1 MSDLI
6 SLTLTEVR
14 DKLAA
19 GEVSAVEATT
29 ACIEQIKATEPA
41 ISALLHHDPQDAL
54 NQAKALDD
62 AGRKPEQSLFGVPVV
77 IKDAICVKDAPTTCA
92 SKILERFVPFYDAF
106 VIERLKRRGAVI
118 LGKANMDEFAMGSST
133 ENSAYAVT
141 KNPWDVNR
149 VPGGSSGG
157 SAASVAAKQ
166 CFASLG
172 TDTGGSIRQP
182 ASFCG
187 LVGLKPTYGRVSRY
201 GLVAYGSSLDQIG
214 PLTRTPADAAVMLTA
229 IAGHDPRDSTSS
241 PVNCPNFEAEISQK
255 NDLQGVRL
263 GVPEEYWGEGVDEEV
278 RVACQAAVDRA
289 AELGASIVPVSM
301 PHTKYAVAT
310 YYILAMAEASSN
322 LARFDGV
329 RYGYRDPDAEELID
343 MYEASRTTGF
353 GDEVKRR
360 IMLGT
365 YVLSAG
371 YYDAYYRKAARVRRL
386 IRQDYLNAFEQCD
399 ILVGP
404 VSPFTA
410 FKVDEKMAD
419 PLQMYLSD
427 IFTLSLNLAGLPGLS
442 LPVGLGSTSSM
453 PVGLQM
459 IGADF
464 SEVSLLSAAH
474 ALSCALPSMG
484 VPSGLMS

>member
-1 MSDLI
+1 MSDLT
-6 SLTLTEVR
+6 SLTLTQVR

-19 GEVSAVEATT
+19 KDVSATETT
-29 ACIEQIKATEPA
+29 TTCIDRIAATEPS
-41 ISALLHHDPQDAL
+41 IKALLHYDPQNAL
-54 NQAKALDD
+54 DQAKALDA
-62 AGRKPEQSLFGVPVV
+62 AGRKPEQTLFGVPLV

-106 VIERLKRRGAVI
+106 VIERLKSRGAVI

-133 ENSAYAVT
+133 ENSAFAVT
-141 KNPWDVNR
+141 RNPWDLER

-157 SAASVAAKQ
+157 SAASVAAGQ
-166 CFASLG
+166 CFAALG

-187 LVGLKPTYGRVSRY
+187 VVGLKPTYGRVSRY

-214 PLTRTPADAAVMLTA
+214 PLTRTPADAAAVLTA
-229 IAGHDPRDSTSS
+229 IAGHDPRDSTCSPSESS
-241 PVNCPNFEAEISQK
+241 DYESELAK
-255 NDLQGVRL
+255 ATDLKGVRL
-263 GVPEEYWGEGVDEEV
+263 GVPEEYWGEGVDDEV
-278 RVACQAAVDRA
+278 RSACQSAIDSA
-289 AELGASIVPVSM
+289 AELGAEIVPVSM

-310 YYILAMAEASSN
+310 YYVLAMAEASSN

-329 RYGYRDPDAEELID
+329 RYGYRDPNAEELID
-343 MYEASRTTGF
+343 MYETSRTTGF

-386 IRQDYLNAFEQCD
+386 IRQDYLDAFERCD

-410 FKVDEKMAD
+410 FKVDEKTAD

-442 LPVGLGSTSSM
+442 LPVGLGSVSSM
-453 PVGLQM
+453 PIGLQM
-459 IGADF
+459 IGPAF
-464 SEVSLLSAAH
+464 SESSLLCSAHVLAK
-474 ALSCALPSMG
+474 AMPTMTN
-484 VPSGLMS
+484 PSGLV